1 MSTHFFHD
9 RKKLVCFSDW
19 NLDDNYLIMNYVSP
33 YHSTST
39 EILLK
44 RFRLWKRQYL
54 HIVIYTSLFWIFVDV
69 FFIMLFSDCTKEII
83 VPCRSSIASLSK
95 HNSTVKINQPDLA
108 IQHPKIIIDKIK
120 PQIETTKK
128 STVRKWWEVDPAA
141 TNPPNWQ
148 GEGGRAVVI
157 PKELQGESKKRFGE
171 NQFNILASDLMALNR
186 SVKDQRSPK

>member
-1 MSTHFFHD
+1 MVEKIFVS
-9 RKKLVCFSDW
+9 FSDW
-19 NLDDNYLIMNYVSP
+19 NINDSYSIMNYSSP

-83 VPCRSSIASLSK
+83 IPCRSSIASLSK
-95 HNSTVKINQPDLA
+95 ENSTIKINERNLP
-108 IQHPKIIIDKIK
+108 IRHPKIIIDKIK

-128 STVRKWWEVDPAA
+128 SIVRKWWEVDP
-141 TNPPNWQ
+141 
-148 GEGGRAVVI
+148 G
-157 PKELQGESKKRFGE
+157 
-171 NQFNILASDLMALNR
+171 LN
-186 SVKDQRSPK
+186 